1 MKIVIY
7 GIKSS
12 GKIIAEILKE
22 NSNYDIVGFI
32 GNKEEKKKLK
42 GKKIFL
48 DLPFLGD
55 EELIPKLI
63 LNGIDGFIIGVG
75 NINLKEEI
83 FYKFEKKGLKPVS
96 AISKYAKIFPGTKIG
111 KGSTIGNSC
120 IISSNV
126 KIGNNTFVG
135 TNSIIEIGVEIS
147 NNCKV
152 GSNVFIGADA
162 KIGKNVNIGVSS
174 TILTNCKVGKNNYL
188 SPRTLIS
195 KNINSKLR

>member
-32 GNKEEKKKLK
+32 GNKEEKKLK

-63 LNGIDGFIIGVG
+63 LNGIDGFIVGVG

-96 AISKYAKIFPGTKIG
+96 AISKYAKIFPRTK
-111 KGSTIGNSC
+111 
-120 IISSNV
+120 
-126 KIGNNTFVG
+126 
-135 TNSIIEIGVEIS
+135 
-147 NNCKV
+147 
-152 GSNVFIGADA
+152 
-162 KIGKNVNIGVSS
+162 
-174 TILTNCKVGKNNYL
+174 
-188 SPRTLIS
+188 
-195 KNINSKLR
+195 